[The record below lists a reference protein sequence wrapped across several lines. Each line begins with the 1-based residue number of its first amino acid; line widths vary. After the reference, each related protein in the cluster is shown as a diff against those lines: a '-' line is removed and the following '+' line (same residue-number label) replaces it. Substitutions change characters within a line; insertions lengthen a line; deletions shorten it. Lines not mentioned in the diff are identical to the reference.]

1 MNDAALTHEATEPRT
16 RHPNLAS
23 KGIFTR
29 TVGGITVHA
38 VRCGWIKYRNA
49 HVHSKLGP
57 YLVLLDPTWIDWA
70 PVFTW
75 VIEHPEGILL
85 IDTGLTEKALGP
97 DLMKGGMMGWLN
109 RNLAKANIS
118 EDWDIRAQLNRLDL
132 SPADVRWVA
141 LTHLHLDHAAGIQYF
156 PDSEFLVPHA
166 EYVRP
171 YGAVE
176 NGYPDWFKPTLVTH
190 NDEIGGVFETGH
202 VLTKA
207 GDVILVSTPGHT
219 YNHQSVI
226 LKTREMS
233 LLFAG
238 DAAFTFEHVQS
249 GFVPGINVDR
259 GCAKL
264 TLQKIKSFCLE
275 TPAYC
280 LTSHDQKSVNN
291 LFLRN
296 D

>member
-1 MNDAALTHEATEPRT
+1 MNHVVLTHETPDQHT
-16 RHPNLAS
+16 RHPHLES

-29 TVGGITVHA
+29 TIGGITVHA

-49 HVHSKLGP
+49 HIHSKLGP

-70 PVFTW
+70 PVFAW

-97 DLMKGGMMGWLN
+97 DLMKGGMVGWLN
-109 RNLAKANIS
+109 RTLAKANFSGESDIQTQLGRLGIS
-118 EDWDIRAQLNRLDL
+118 RGE
-132 SPADVRWVA
+132 VRWVA
-141 LTHLHLDHAAGIQYF
+141 LTHLHLDHASGIEYF
-156 PDSEFLVPHA
+156 PDAEFLVPYL

-176 NGYPDWFKPTLVTH
+176 SAYPAWFKPSLITH
-190 NDEIGGVFETGH
+190 VDEIGGVFETGH

-226 LKTREMS
+226 LKTKEGS
-233 LLFAG
+233 
-238 DAAFTFEHVQS
+238 
-249 GFVPGINVDR
+249 
-259 GCAKL
+259 
-264 TLQKIKSFCLE
+264 
-275 TPAYC
+275 
-280 LTSHDQKSVNN
+280 
-291 LFLRN
+291 LFLQAMRRSPLSKFNRDSCRVSMWIGARQGTRYRRSSPLPRN
-296 D
+296 SRLLPDQPRSKIGKQFLSAE

>member
-1 MNDAALTHEATEPRT
+1 M
-16 RHPNLAS
+16 
-23 KGIFTR
+23 
-29 TVGGITVHA
+29 HA

-49 HVHSKLGP
+49 HIHSKLGP

-70 PVFTW
+70 PVFAW

-97 DLMKGGMMGWLN
+97 DLMKGGMVGWLN
-109 RNLAKANIS
+109 RTLAKANFSGESDIQTQLGRLGIS
-118 EDWDIRAQLNRLDL
+118 RGE
-132 SPADVRWVA
+132 VRWVA
-141 LTHLHLDHAAGIQYF
+141 LTHLHLDHASGIEYF
-156 PDSEFLVPHA
+156 PDAEFLVPYL

-176 NGYPDWFKPTLVTH
+176 SAYPAWFKPSLITH
-190 NDEIGGVFETGH
+190 VDEIGGVFETGH

-226 LKTREMS
+226 LKTKEGS
-233 LLFAG
+233 LFFAG
-238 DAAFTFEHVQS
+238 DAAFTFEQVQS

-259 GCAKL
+259 GEARH

-291 LFLRN
+291 FFLRN